1 MTEFVL
7 LAGFLGSGKTS
18 LLLDWLALP
27 EAEDTAIIVNE
38 AGEIDIDGAII
49 AESGTLPMAM
59 LANGCVCCTL
69 TSDLVFTIR
78 ELVAARERAG
88 GPPFRRIVLECS
100 GLSKPGPILRSLM
113 PLAALGLKVRVVTLC
128 DAVLAPGQAEHF
140 EEWAAQV
147 AAAGTL
153 VLSKLDRAAP
163 EPAIAVLRAVNP
175 LAPVVAEVDGAARAR
190 ATFLSA
196 PGLSTWAAA
205 SLAGLSEAAAH
216 PRITLALAR
225 FAPAVSWEGRLDWLE
240 DLAAFCGDRLLRVK
254 GLLHPPAGPP
264 LLVQGVGTVYSPLVP
279 MPSAI
284 GREEA
289 LVVILRD
296 LTLAEL
302 GAMAPEMLVEWR
314 QPSTRGLA
322 CL

>member
-1 MTEFVL
+1 MTRGTTEFVL
-7 LAGFLGSGKTS
+7 LSGFLGSGKTS

-27 EAEDTAIIVNE
+27 EAEDTAVIVNE

-78 ELVAARERAG
+78 ELVAARERDG

-113 PLAALGLKVRVVTLC
+113 PLAALGLQVRVVTLC
-128 DAVLAPGQAEHF
+128 DAVLAPRQAEHF
-140 EEWAAQV
+140 EEWSAQV

-163 EPAIAVLRAVNP
+163 EPAIAALRAVNP
-175 LAPVVAEVDGAARAR
+175 LAPVVAEADGAARAR
-190 ATFLSA
+190 TTFLSTPGAA
-196 PGLSTWAAA
+196 PV
-205 SLAGLSEAAAH
+205 AGLPEAAPH

-225 FAPAVSWEGRLDWLE
+225 FTPAASWEERLDWLE

-254 GLLHPPAGPP
+254 GLLHPPSGPP
-264 LLVQGVGTVYSPLVP
+264 LLVQGVGTVYSPLAP
-279 MPSAI
+279 LPGAI

-302 GAMAPEMLVEWR
+302 RSMAPETLVEWQ
-314 QPSTRGLA
+314 QPSARGLA
-322 CL
+322 CF